1 MNKALGLVTFL
12 ALLSTA
18 ANAECIRPPK
28 PASLT
33 DGNTATR
40 DEMVAANKLVKQYT
54 AGVRACIDCIDGDL
68 LEYRVK
74 ELVNSPYAKFLKG
87 AAPSTQQATVS
98 HVPCNGDCNQM
109 ALERMH
115 KNNAAV
121 SRHFPADMNS
131 SMGARC

>member
-28 PASLT
+28 PASLP

-54 AGVRACIDCIDGDL
+54 TGVSGIHRLHRWGFAGVQGQGIGRFAIRKVSQGCCTCYSAS
-68 LEYRVK
+68 ERVCTFHAMEIAIK
-74 ELVNSPYAKFLKG
+74 WRWNVCTKTTPQL
-87 AAPSTQQATVS
+87 
-98 HVPCNGDCNQM
+98 
-109 ALERMH
+109 
-115 KNNAAV
+115 AV
-121 SRHFPADMNS
+121 TFQLT
-131 SMGARC
+131 